1 MYYLYWI
8 YFKFNNLFISK
19 SMKSYEICVFG
30 LHALNNVLIV
40 LVSRGVNL
48 VLGTFHTTKDNIPAL
63 TLLGKNFENT
73 KYQH

>member
-1 MYYLYWI
+1 
-8 YFKFNNLFISK
+8 
-19 SMKSYEICVFG
+19 MKSYEICVFG